1 MYNQSIL
8 KLLHEKRNWVNNV
21 LGNFLTLFI
30 LMGKEDLVCHLIA
43 HGQPQ
48 LITISIYIY
57 ICLFRGVTK
66 EAYARSLW

>member
-1 MYNQSIL
+1 
-8 KLLHEKRNWVNNV
+8 
-21 LGNFLTLFI
+21 
-30 LMGKEDLVCHLIA
+30 MGKEDLVCHLIA

-66 EAYARSLW
+66 EAYARSLWWLLSDNLY